1 MAAIPTSNRLD
12 EPYIHPRQRLA
23 RFQLVGGD
31 FEEVIHPPDREPE
44 AAGSHID
51 HQQGTLVLGEG
62 RPIEQPVAVDDSEEC
77 PPDVDESEDAVGGPG
92 DPGGREGRQN
102 LAGTAGKHPAGQIAH
117 LKNDDAHRLRISH
130 LY

>member
-12 EPYIHPRQRLA
+12 ESYIHSWQRLA
-23 RFQLVGGD
+23 RFQLVGRD
-31 FEEVIHPPDREPE
+31 FEEVIHPPHRKPE
-44 AAGSHID
+44 AARPHINY
-51 HQQGTLVLGEG
+51 QEGTLVLGKR

-77 PPDVDESEDAVGGPG
+77 PPHVDESKDAVGGSG
-92 DPGGREGRQN
+92 DPGCREGRQN